1 MTTLVTGA
9 TGFLGRRLVAELA
22 PRHSLRVLV
31 RPRGPRGA
39 AGHGGGVLP
48 GGFPAGVEVV
58 AGDVADAA
66 SVRRAVEGCEAVVH
80 AAALVKILAPA
91 AEFDRINVGGLENV
105 LVAAAAATG
114 GGIGT
119 TGASGIKVVYVST
132 FMALGPSER
141 GPGGV
146 LDESAPADTGGA
158 GAGGADGGAG
168 AGGTDRGAGAGGVD
182 GGECAG
188 GTDRGAGAGGSG
200 AGGPGG
206 RVWINSYERTKT
218 LADRLARRAIAAG
231 QPVVVVYPGV
241 IYGPGEM
248 TEGNVVVRHVVDL
261 LHRRLPALLGKPER
275 RWCHVFVDDVAR
287 GVGLALE
294 RARPGTR
301 YVLGGENTA
310 LGDFYDLVQELS
322 GVPVPRRRLPDGVAQ
337 AFGAVQKG
345 WARLRGTT
353 PALTPDLVEVYRH
366 DWAYSSA
373 RAVAELGYTYRP
385 LREGLAA
392 TLAWLRET
400 GQWQG

>member
-1 MTTLVTGA
+1 MKTLVTGA

-22 PRHSLRVLV
+22 PRHALRVLV
-31 RPRGPRGA
+31 RPRPGA
-39 AGHGGGVLP
+39 AGEGAGSGATGGR

-66 SVRRAVEGCEAVVH
+66 SVRQAMAGCEAVVH

-105 LVAAAAATG
+105 LAAARAEPG
-114 GGIGT
+114 G
-119 TGASGIKVVYVST
+119 AKVIYVSS
-132 FMALGPSER
+132 FMALGPSEG

-146 LDESAPADTGGA
+146 LDESAASAGLGEGGA
-158 GAGGADGGAG
+158 GG
-168 AGGTDRGAGAGGVD
+168 
-182 GGECAG
+182 
-188 GTDRGAGAGGSG
+188 
-200 AGGPGG
+200 GG
-206 RVWINSYERTKT
+206 RTWINSYERTKAM
-218 LADRLARRAIAAG
+218 ADRLARRAIAEG
-231 QPVVVVYPGV
+231 QDVVVVYPGV

-248 TEGNVVVRHVVDL
+248 TEGNLVVRHVLDL
-261 LHRRLPALLGKPER
+261 LHRRLPALLGTPGR

-287 GVGLALE
+287 GIGLALE
-294 RARPGTR
+294 RASPGAR

-310 LGDFYDLVQELS
+310 LGDFYRLVEELS
-322 GVPVPRRRLPDGVAQ
+322 GVPVPRRRLPDGLATTIGAAQ
-337 AFGAVQKG
+337 KA

-373 RAVAELGYTYRP
+373 RAAAELGYTFRP

-400 GQWQG
+400 GQWRP

>member
-1 MTTLVTGA
+1 
-9 TGFLGRRLVAELA
+9 
-22 PRHSLRVLV
+22 VLV
-31 RPRGPRGA
+31 RPRGLQGA
-39 AGHGGGVLP
+39 DQRA
-48 GGFPAGVEVV
+48 GFPAGVEVV

-66 SVRRAVEGCEAVVH
+66 SVRRAMAGCEAVVH

-91 AEFDRINVGGLENV
+91 AEFERINVGGLENV
-105 LVAAAAATG
+105 LAAAAASG
-114 GGIGT
+114 DIGDI
-119 TGASGIKVVYVST
+119 GDRRVRVVYVST
-132 FMALGPSER
+132 FMALGPSEG

-146 LDESAPADTGGA
+146 LDESGSGDGTDGSGG
-158 GAGGADGGAG
+158 GSAGG
-168 AGGTDRGAGAGGVD
+168 
-182 GGECAG
+182 E
-188 GTDRGAGAGGSG
+188 
-200 AGGPGG
+200 G

-248 TEGNVVVRHVVDL
+248 TEGNLVVRHVLDL
-261 LHRRLPALLGKPER
+261 LHRRLPALLGRPER

-294 RARPGTR
+294 RASPGAR
-301 YVLGGENTA
+301 YVLGGENTK
-310 LGDFYDLVQELS
+310 LGDFYALVEELS
-322 GVPVPRRRLPDGVAQ
+322 GVPVPRRRLPDGLAK
-337 AFGAVQKG
+337 AIGAAQKG

-373 RAVAELGYTYRP
+373 RAVAELGYAYRP

-400 GQWQG
+400 GQWRG